1 MSKELFT
8 RYYRNNTWEGSESV
22 SGPGSDYE
30 QTKYLVPELQIM
42 LDIFNIKSIV
52 DAPCGDFNWMR
63 NVDLSK
69 VNYLGGDIVDQLVA
83 ANTKKYAKDNISFQ
97 SINIVTDIIPKA
109 DLVIV
114 RDCLVHLPTQ
124 DIFKALRNIKNSGSK
139 YLLTTNFT
147 WKAEPT
153 NYDIPVGHWRRI
165 NLEQEPFFFPFPKYV
180 IIEGH
185 ILSHDRDKT
194 MSLWEI
200 KDIPDYKE

>member
-69 VNYLGGDIVDQLVA
+69 VNYVGGDIVDQLVLV
-83 ANTKKYAKDNISFQ
+83 NTKKYGKDNISFQ
-97 SINIVTDIIPKA
+97 SINSTLVFLISFWKGLSFL
-109 DLVIV
+109 DLI
-114 RDCLVHLPTQ
+114 
-124 DIFKALRNIKNSGSK
+124 
-139 YLLTTNFT
+139 TN
-147 WKAEPT
+147 
-153 NYDIPVGHWRRI
+153 
-165 NLEQEPFFFPFPKYV
+165 NLK
-180 IIEGH
+180 
-185 ILSHDRDKT
+185 
-194 MSLWEI
+194 
-200 KDIPDYKE
+200 